1 MYNLIRGHIVKWG
14 SMALM
19 CSLVACS
26 SGENSNGS
34 AKSDV
39 SHGSVV
45 SAVHHD
51 PLVADTA
58 KVPHVAE
65 VKEEH
70 LVPDAIDEP
79 GVTEVKQ
86 DPVVP
91 EVKPDPEVSEVKP
104 DPVMPVVKPN
114 SVVPEVKPEPDV
126 ADVKPDPV
134 VTDVKPDPVVP
145 DVKPD
150 PVVPDVKPVTVLPE
164 VKPEPVAPEVKPEP
178 VVPEILEDSEVPEI
192 TSQDNEHIGYI
203 TPDGIAQ
210 CSAEDIKRRVEF
222 DMRDYY
228 IYHDQVPILNIS
240 EFDTPE
246 SLIEALRV
254 NPDRYSNV
262 QDATTQ
268 VRLVEEGINIGH
280 GFWFQ
285 PAADGVVRFREIRL
299 GSPADGAGIKRGD
312 EILTINGRSMRK
324 ATNNQIHDAL
334 SQENSPVEMNIRTGD
349 EAPRAVSVAYEQYRW
364 KTAGH
369 AKRIRSSSNPGAP
382 AVGYLHIQKFL
393 VTTYDEINSALQ
405 ELTKSGGVDELI
417 VDLRYNPGGR
427 MWVARHIA
435 SMVAG
440 EAVAGKVFVK
450 HQWNNK
456 YAENNVDEF
465 FDTVINPLNLP
476 RVLVLTT
483 SETSSASEAFIN
495 SLEPY
500 IDVVVIGDV
509 TGGKPFTSLSKTY
522 CNKSINAMLTLRT
535 NAAGVS
541 VSDGIH
547 PDCRVQDGWQVP
559 LNDSRDPLTR
569 AALAFLKTG
578 SCNLATDDTPV
589 VRRKSVQLDSASETN
604 DRVNYGIEQ

>member
-19 CSLVACS
+19 CSLAACS

-34 AKSDV
+34 AHTDV
-39 SHGSVV
+39 SHGSAV
-45 SAVHHD
+45 STIHQD
-51 PLVADTA
+51 PIVADVA
-58 KVPHVAE
+58 KVPLVAE

-70 LVPDAIDEP
+70 LVPDPIDEP
-79 GVTEVKQ
+79 GVSDVKQ

-91 EVKPDPEVSEVKP
+91 EVKPDPDVSEVKP

-114 SVVPEVKPEPDV
+114 PVVPEVNPEPDV
-126 ADVKPDPV
+126 
-134 VTDVKPDPVVP
+134 TEVKPDPVVP
-145 DVKPD
+145 
-150 PVVPDVKPVTVLPE
+150 E
-164 VKPEPVAPEVKPEP
+164 VRLEP
-178 VVPEILEDSEVPEI
+178 VVPEILEDSADPEI
-192 TSQDNEHIGYI
+192 TSQDNVHIGYI

-262 QDATTQ
+262 QDAITQ
-268 VRLVEEGINIGH
+268 VRLIEEGINIGH

-324 ATNNQIHDAL
+324 ATNNQIYDAL
-334 SQENSPVEMNIRTGD
+334 SQENSPVEMTIRTGD

-369 AKRIRSSSNPGAP
+369 AKRILSSSNPGAP

-393 VTTYDEINSALQ
+393 VTTYDEINTALQ
-405 ELTKSGGVDELI
+405 ELTKSGGLDELI
-417 VDLRYNPGGR
+417 VDLRYNQGGR

-509 TGGKPFTSLSKTY
+509 TGGKPFTSISKTY

-559 LNDSRDPLTR
+559 FNDSRDPLTR